1 MTFNASNALTRVR
14 HCVAMAHELFT
25 SSAADGAATDQARIA
40 TLLDTA
46 AARLPEI
53 AEPAP
58 DADQRAHVAAR
69 LLSHAGRLLAELMFK
84 DLDAGETIA
93 ALVSAAVADL
103 DALVRWL
110 ERQGGPDA
118 PGAPA

>member
-1 MTFNASNALTRVR
+1 MTFNASRTLDRVR
-14 HCVAMAHELFT
+14 HCVAMACELFT
-25 SSAADGAATDQARIA
+25 CADADGSAVNRTRVAI
-40 TLLDTA
+40 LLDTA
-46 AARLPEI
+46 AARLPG
-53 AEPAP
+53 ATEPSV
-58 DADQRAHVAAR
+58 DADQRAHVTAR

-110 ERQGGPDA
+110 ERQGGPDMA
-118 PGAPA
+118 GAPA

>member
-1 MTFNASNALTRVR
+1 MTFNVSNNLNRVR
-14 HCVAMAHELFT
+14 HCVAMAGELFT
-25 SSAADGAATDQARIA
+25 TSAADGAATDQARIPI
-40 TLLDTA
+40 LLDTA

-69 LLSHAGRLLAELMFK
+69 LLEHAGRLLSELLFT

-93 ALVSAAVADL
+93 ALLSAAVADL

-110 ERQGGPDA
+110 ERQSEPNMAGM
-118 PGAPA
+118 PA